1 MKNNYALLLILTS
14 IGCDFDLLEKL
25 PCKIDNEIKRD
36 NGFCERKKEGNYC
49 HYCDKTDDKCGKNDC
64 KGKEQKCDKC
74 CDKCCNRDCNGCCD
88 RCCDRCCDDC
98 CDRCCHTGCN
108 KCCNKH
114 CQFKHNDGYCD
125 SDCDRKC
132 NDCCDRCCDSECD
145 WNYPRRIKRS
155 GC

>member
-1 MKNNYALLLILTS
+1 MKNNYALLLILKS
-14 IGCDFDLLEKL
+14 FGCDFDLLERL

-88 RCCDRCCDDC
+88 RCCDRCC
-98 CDRCCHTGCN
+98 HTGCN
-108 KCCNKH
+108 KCYNKH